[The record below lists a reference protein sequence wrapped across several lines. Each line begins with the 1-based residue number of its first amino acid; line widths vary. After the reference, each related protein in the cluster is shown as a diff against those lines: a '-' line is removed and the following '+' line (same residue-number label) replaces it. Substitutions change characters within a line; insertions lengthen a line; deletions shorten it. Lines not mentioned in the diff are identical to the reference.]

1 LSEGVKLT
9 DKEIKYISLFEAA
22 TGVSVI
28 DCIEYGD
35 TLVFVVNTGEL
46 KKVVAGR
53 GIKIQQFSKIV
64 KKKIKVVEYSQDPSK
79 FIENAILPAKVIE
92 PVRITERTNGK
103 KIAVVTVDP
112 KQRGIAIGKNG
123 KTIELVRMLAKRHH
137 QIDHV
142 VIT

>member
-1 LSEGVKLT
+1 MSEGVKLT

-28 DCIEYGD
+28 DCVEHGD
-35 TLVFVVNTGEL
+35 TLVFVVNSGEL

-64 KKKIKVVEYSQDPSK
+64 KKKVKVVEYSQDPSK
-79 FIENAILPAKVIE
+79 FIENAILPARAIE

-112 KQRGIAIGKNG
+112 RQRGIAIGKNG

>member
-1 LSEGVKLT
+1 MSEGVKLT

>member
-1 LSEGVKLT
+1 MSEGVKLT

-103 KIAVVTVDP
+103 KIAV
-112 KQRGIAIGKNG
+112 
-123 KTIELVRMLAKRHH
+123 
-137 QIDHV
+137 
-142 VIT
+142 